1 VLLNTSDHGAVG
13 RLIGTHA
20 DDLHARAVV
29 IGAPTHGGLP
39 ALMDASA
46 SRELWRTVHCDVVIV
61 NPASDT
67 EDAPHPDGTVR
78 RGGARLT
85 PVR

>member
-1 VLLNTSDHGAVG
+1 MLLNAPDHGAVG
-13 RLIGTHA
+13 RLISEHA
-20 DDLHARAVV
+20 DAIHARAVV

-61 NPASDT
+61 NPAAVAEEEQATART
-67 EDAPHPDGTVR
+67 EAA
-78 RGGARLT
+78 ARA
-85 PVR
+85 